1 MRGEGKRQ
9 RSYDSPR
16 RRQQAAATR
25 EQILTAAQKLF
36 ERDGYAA
43 TSMAAVALQAGVSL
57 KTVYVVFETKSGLLR
72 ALWHRLLRGDR
83 DDAPVGEQPWFR
95 RVIDEPDPRAQLR
108 LNARNS
114 REVKQRAGA
123 IMEVIQGAAPGDA
136 EIGELWRR
144 IQTEFHAN
152 QRAVVASIQEK
163 EALRPDM
170 DLNTA
175 TDVLWTLNHPS
186 VYQLLVGE
194 RGWSPERYEQW
205 LIAML
210 DSQLIDA
217 GTPRDRPRGRP

>member
-1 MRGEGKRQ
+1 
-9 RSYDSPR
+9 
-16 RRQQAAATR
+16 
-25 EQILTAAQKLF
+25 
-36 ERDGYAA
+36 
-43 TSMAAVALQAGVSL
+43 
-57 KTVYVVFETKSGLLR
+57 
-72 ALWHRLLRGDR
+72 
-83 DDAPVGEQPWFR
+83 
-95 RVIDEPDPRAQLR
+95 VIDEPDPRTQLR

-152 QRAVVASIQEK
+152 QRAVVASIREK
-163 EALRPDM
+163 GALRPDM
-170 DLNTA
+170 DLDTA

>member
-1 MRGEGKRQ
+1 
-9 RSYDSPR
+9 
-16 RRQQAAATR
+16 
-25 EQILTAAQKLF
+25 
-36 ERDGYAA
+36 
-43 TSMAAVALQAGVSL
+43 
-57 KTVYVVFETKSGLLR
+57 
-72 ALWHRLLRGDR
+72 
-83 DDAPVGEQPWFR
+83 
-95 RVIDEPDPRAQLR
+95 VIDEPDPRAQLR

-136 EIGELWRR
+136 EIWELWRR

-170 DLNTA
+170 DLDTA

-217 GTPRDRPRGRP
+217 GTPGDRPGGRP